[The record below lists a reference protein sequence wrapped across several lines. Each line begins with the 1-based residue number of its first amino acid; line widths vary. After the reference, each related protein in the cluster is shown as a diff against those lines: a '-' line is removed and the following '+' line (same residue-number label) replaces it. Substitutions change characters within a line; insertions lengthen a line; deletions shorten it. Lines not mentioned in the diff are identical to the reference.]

1 MKHLLPFLAGFVT
14 FFVISGAYYMGYM
27 GLPEGPCFSSEPDMA
42 FGLIANAL
50 FVALTAYV
58 IQTCG
63 EFSAARG
70 AKHGAIVALTANG
83 FLNLGLASM
92 TTLFTTAEAI
102 QDIVVNIPMMAA
114 AGAVMGI
121 LYNRGEAKNRA

>member
-42 FGLIANAL
+42 LGLVANAL

-83 FLNLGLASM
+83 FLNLCLACSVPLDC
-92 TTLFTTAEAI
+92 TFC
-102 QDIVVNIPMMAA
+102 IVVPRRSVLVI
-114 AGAVMGI
+114 GFCHAV
-121 LYNRGEAKNRA
+121 AS